1 MMESVWWIRQIDW
14 RISTGVIFFIQMV
27 IWQREEKQRAWA
39 AKLLASGGALCFT
52 SWCIRFVLEEFC
64 TKRLPMAFGY
74 SIYIMLLTLVYVICY
89 RCCYQVTREEAVFN
103 SIMVLTVYRI
113 CWDALKLISTIPVSQ
128 DAGWVNGSPFQSLLS
143 YGLYIAISIGCHRFY
158 WHLVKYS
165 ITFPKKYIHTLFL
178 VVLSSQMLLEFT
190 YQLLS
195 NNDSREDVLFFLA
208 ALLYCLV
215 NYAFLVTSAY
225 LVLQQQ
231 ENISM
236 QNFLRSKQQYYEIS
250 RKGILSL
257 QIKCHDLKHQIARLQ
272 SAEGQRQFQ
281 EYLNRLRDSI
291 DEYNTVIDSGNKSLD
306 VVLTEKNIICSANQI
321 RFTYIIDGTLFS
333 FLSEMEIYAL
343 FGNIMDNALEGM
355 ENVAHPEKRFIC
367 LKSARHQDM
376 VILVAENYFEH
387 ELNFQNGIPVT
398 TKEEEQHHGFG
409 LSSIMSIAQTH
420 GGSAVIQAENGIFR
434 LTISMR
440 MGTKNDR

>member
-1 MMESVWWIRQIDW
+1 M
-14 RISTGVIFFIQMV
+14 
-27 IWQREEKQRAWA
+27 
-39 AKLLASGGALCFT
+39 
-52 SWCIRFVLEEFC
+52 
-64 TKRLPMAFGY
+64 
-74 SIYIMLLTLVYVICY
+74 
-89 RCCYQVTREEAVFN
+89 FN

-195 NNDSREDVLFFLA
+195 NNDSGEDVLFFLA

-409 LSSIMSIAQTH
+409 LRSIMSIAQTH

>member
-1 MMESVWWIRQIDW
+1 MMEAVWWIRQIDW
-14 RISTGVIFFIQMV
+14 RISTGVIFFMQMV
-27 IWQREEKQRAWA
+27 IWQSKEKQRFWLG
-39 AKLLASGGALCFT
+39 KILAGGAALCLT
-52 SWCIRFVLEEFC
+52 SWGIRLVLEEFF
-64 TKRLPMAFGY
+64 TERLPIAFGY
-74 SIYIMLLTLVYVICY
+74 SIYIMALTLVYVVCY
-89 RCCYQVTREEAVFN
+89 RYCYQVSKEEAVFH

-113 CWDALKLISTIPVSQ
+113 CWDALKLISTIPVRP
-128 DAGWVNGSPFQSLLS
+128 DAGWVNGSPIQSLLS
-143 YGLYIAISIGCHRFY
+143 YALYIAISIGCHRFY
-158 WHLVKYS
+158 WRVVKYPV
-165 ITFPKKYIHTLFL
+165 TFPKKYIHTLFL

-195 NNDSREDVLFFLA
+195 SNDSREDVLFFLA

-225 LVLQQQ
+225 LALQQQ

-281 EYLNRLRDSI
+281 EHLNRLRDSI

-333 FLSEMEIYAL
+333 FLSELEIYAL

-355 ENVAHPEKRFIC
+355 EDVMHPEKRFIC

-398 TKEEEQHHGFG
+398 TKEEENHHGFG
-409 LSSIMSIAQTH
+409 LRSIMSIAQAH
-420 GGSAVIQAENGIFR
+420 GGSAVIQAENDIFR

-440 MGTKNDR
+440 MGTKNER